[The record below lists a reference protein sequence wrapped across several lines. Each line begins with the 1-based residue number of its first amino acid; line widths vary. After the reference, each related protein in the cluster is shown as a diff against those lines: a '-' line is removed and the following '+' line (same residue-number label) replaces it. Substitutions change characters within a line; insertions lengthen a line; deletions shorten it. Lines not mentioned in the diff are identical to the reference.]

1 MIHLN
6 PQAEE
11 LNQILQRD
19 NPAIYDLLSDKG
31 KSAYFPK
38 KGIIKQSAEA
48 KGKAINAT
56 IGMAMEDDGSPMRLP
71 IIAKKLN
78 MDPAETFTY
87 ASSYGKPELRKAWQ
101 ALIYKKNPSLTGRVS
116 LPITTNA
123 LTHALSIAGFLFV
136 NPGDKILVTDKFWG
150 NYRLI
155 FEIGHGGMIV
165 TFNTFAGDGFDV
177 PALQSALDNN
187 PGKQILT
194 LNFPNNPA
202 GYTPTESEIDQ
213 ITEILL
219 KSAMKGNRLLVLID
233 DAYFGLVFKKG
244 VFKESIFSKL
254 AQLHENILAVKVD
267 GATKEDYVWGF
278 RVGFLTYACKGIT
291 EATCSALEEK
301 TGGAV
306 RGNIS
311 NASHLGQ
318 SLVLAAI
325 NAPTY
330 EAEKKSKYDLMKSR
344 FDRVQQVL
352 AQNSEKYSPVFRAL
366 PHNSGYFMCV
376 QLNDDLDAESI
387 RQTLLNKY
395 DTGLIAVGNILRI
408 AFSAVPADSIPVI
421 FENMY
426 QACMEAK
433 KK

>member
-1 MIHLN
+1 MAHLN

-19 NPAIYDLLSDKG
+19 TPAVYGLLSDKG

-71 IIAKKLN
+71 VIAEKLN
-78 MDPAETFTY
+78 MNPAEAFTY
-87 ASSYGKPELRKAWQ
+87 ASSYGKPELRKVWQ
-101 ALIYKKNPSLTGRVS
+101 SLIYKKNPSLTGRIS
-116 LPITTNA
+116 MPITTNA

-155 FEIGHGGMIV
+155 FEIGHGGIIE
-165 TFNTFAGDGFDV
+165 TFNTFTGDGFDV
-177 PALQSALDNN
+177 PALQSALNTGT
-187 PGKQILT
+187 GKQILA

-202 GYTPTESEIDQ
+202 GYTPTESESEQ
-213 ITEILL
+213 ITAVLL
-219 KSAMKGNRLLVLID
+219 KSATKGNRLLVLID

-254 AQLHENILAVKVD
+254 AHLHENILAVKVD

-291 EATCSALEEK
+291 EAACSALEEK

-325 NAPTY
+325 NAPEY
-330 EAEKKSKYDLMKSR
+330 ETEKKSKYDLMKSR
-344 FDRVQQVL
+344 FDKVQEVL
-352 AQNSEKYSPVFRAL
+352 SQNSEKYSPYFRSL

-376 QLNDDLDAESI
+376 QLNDTLDAESI

-395 DTGLIAVGNILRI
+395 DTGLIAVGNMLRI
-408 AFSAVPADSIPVI
+408 AYSAVPADRIPVI

-426 QACMEAK
+426 QACREARQM
-433 KK
+433 

>member
-1 MIHLN
+1 MTHLN

-11 LNQILQRD
+11 LNQIIQRD
-19 NPAIYDLLSDKG
+19 NPVICELLSGKG

-48 KGKAINAT
+48 RGKAINAT

-71 IIAKKLN
+71 SIAEKLN
-78 MDPAETFTY
+78 MNPAEAFTY

-101 ALIYKKNPSLTGRVS
+101 ALIYKKNPSLKSRIS

-123 LTHALSIAGFLFV
+123 LTHGLSTAGFLFV
-136 NPGDKILVTDKFWG
+136 NPGDRILVTDKFWG

-155 FEIGHGGMIV
+155 FEIGHEGKIE

-177 PALQSALDNN
+177 PALQSALKAN
-187 PGKQILT
+187 PGKQILA

-202 GYTPTESEIDQ
+202 GYTPAENEIEQIADVLLES
-213 ITEILL
+213 
-219 KSAMKGNRLLVLID
+219 AGKGNRLLVLID
-233 DAYFGLVFKKG
+233 DAYFGLVFRKG
-244 VFKESIFSKL
+244 VFKESIFAKL
-254 AQLHENILAVKVD
+254 ADLHENILAVKVD

-278 RVGFLTYACKGIT
+278 RVGFITYACKGIT
-291 EATCSALEEK
+291 VATCSALEEK

-318 SLVLAAI
+318 SLVFAAI
-325 NAPTY
+325 NSPTY
-330 EAEKKSKYDLMKSR
+330 EAEKQSKYDLIKSR
-344 FDRVQQVL
+344 FDRVQEVL
-352 AQNSEKYSPVFRAL
+352 AQNAEKYSPFFKAL

-376 QLNDDLDAESI
+376 QLNDALDAESI
-387 RQTLLNKY
+387 RQILLKKY
-395 DTGLIAVGNILRI
+395 DTGLIAVGNMLRV
-408 AFSAVPADSIPVI
+408 AFSSVPADKIPVI
-421 FENMY
+421 FENIFK
-426 QACMEAK
+426 ACLEIQK
-433 KK
+433 G